1 MRAQL
6 TKEAIDMPLS
16 KMNCRGPNNQQ
27 DVLAEL
33 SEGAWGTLPSQL
45 GHLRTAGTHSIT
57 EGCHMMWSDPPR
69 FVSCIVSA
77 SHDSIVSDAAVEA
90 GQLAASIVES
100 SDDAIICA
108 SLDGRI
114 WSWNPGAERMF
125 GYGSAEIVTQSLRSL
140 MAHEHKNEVEAALAR
155 IRAGDRVKPYE
166 TLGHC
171 KDGGEI
177 PISVACCPLH
187 NALGQVTALCEIA
200 RDISH
205 RDRIEKTERTHEKL
219 AAMGQL
225 ASRIAHDI
233 NNPLMSVTNL
243 LYLIQKEKLTAEG
256 SEYVHVAQRE
266 LGRIARISAQSL
278 GIYRVD
284 GEAQLQSPACIADE
298 VLSLYRDRM
307 ITQQVNLEREYNLA
321 PLVSC
326 HADDLHLVIFNIV
339 GNALDAMP
347 GGGKLRVRIRG
358 SFDFARKARGVNIT
372 VGDTGR
378 GMSADTRSR
387 LFEPFFTT
395 KKATGT
401 GLGLWRCAHIVT
413 RYGGNILVRSS
424 DLKGRSGSVFTI
436 FLPL

>member
-1 MRAQL
+1 
-6 TKEAIDMPLS
+6 MPIS
-16 KMNCRGPNNQQ
+16 TMIRRGPNKK
-27 DVLAEL
+27 DVLAEFP
-33 SEGAWGTLPSQL
+33 EAAWGTASSQL
-45 GHLRTAGTHSIT
+45 DHLRIETFHT
-57 EGCHMMWSDPPR
+57 EGCQMMWSDPPR
-69 FVSCIVSA
+69 FASCIVSA
-77 SHDSIVSDAAVEA
+77 SHDSIVSDADLEA
-90 GQLAASIVES
+90 RQLAASIVES

-125 GYGSAEIVTQSLRSL
+125 GYGSAEIVTRSL
-140 MAHEHKNEVEAALAR
+140 KSLVVHEHESEVEAALAR

-166 TLGHC
+166 TLGKR

-177 PISVACCPLH
+177 PISFACCPLR
-187 NALGQVTALCEIA
+187 NVMGQVTGLCEIA

-225 ASRIAHDI
+225 ASRLAHDI

-243 LYLIQKEKLTAEG
+243 LYLIQKEKLTAEV
-256 SEYVHVAQRE
+256 SEFLNVAQRE
-266 LGRIARISAQSL
+266 LGRIGRISAHSL
-278 GIYRVD
+278 GIYRVN
-284 GEAQLQSPACIADE
+284 GEAEPLSPARIADE

-307 ITQQVNLEREYNLA
+307 ITQQVDLVRECDLT
-321 PLVSC
+321 PLVTC
-326 HADDLHLVIFNIV
+326 HADDLHQVIFNVV

-347 GGGKLRVRIRG
+347 RGGKLRLRIRDA
-358 SFDFARKARGVNIT
+358 FDSARKVRGINIT

-395 KKATGT
+395 KRATGT

-436 FLPL
+436 FLPF